1 MADPE
6 AARPRA
12 STGLNPRR
20 TIPGPLTGL
29 TVIDLSWHL
38 AGPYCTLILADLGAR
53 VIKVEAPG
61 SNAGY
66 DPGGLVRHYY
76 KGQDAHYMALNRNK
90 ESITLDLKNP
100 TGVKVFLDLI
110 RTADV
115 CFNNF
120 RPGVMKRLGIDYEAL
135 RAVNPNLVYAAL
147 SAFGQDGPYAARPG
161 VDLIAQAIAGGM
173 SMTGE
178 RGRGPARMGLPVA
191 DLAGGMFMTIAIL
204 AALRARDAGLQ
215 PSTEIDVSLLDGQ
228 IAMVPY
234 FAAYYFLDGA
244 VPGPQGSGGHS
255 PSYAAFRC
263 KDEKYIVIAVYD
275 QVKWRRLADEVLGHP
290 EWVADERFQ
299 DPRSRVQ
306 YQDELGA
313 MIGEVIAERTSDE
326 WLGVLQAADLLSAR
340 VNNLAEAL
348 ADPQVV
354 HRDMVIELEHQLGD
368 PLKFVGNPIKMSG
381 FPTEYTSPPIIGGDT
396 AAVLGELLHL
406 DADDLERLRAD
417 GVTAAPVRP
426 AEPAQEVED
435 DV

>member
-1 MADPE
+1 MADPGT
-6 AARPRA
+6 AGRPA
-12 STGLNPRR
+12 STGTSPRR
-20 TIPGPLTGL
+20 TVPGPLTGI
-29 TVIDLSWHL
+29 TVLDLSWHL

-100 TGVKVFLDLI
+100 AGVAVFLDLV

-120 RPGVMKRLGIDYEAL
+120 RPGVMTRLGIDYEAL

-161 VDLIAQAIAGGM
+161 VDLIAQALAGGM

-178 RGRGPARMGLPVA
+178 RGRGPVRMGLPVA
-191 DLAGGMFMTIAIL
+191 DLAGGMFTTIAIL
-204 AALRARDAGLQ
+204 AALRARDAGIQ
-215 PSTEIDVSLLDGQ
+215 PSTAIDLSLLDGQ

-234 FAAYYFLDGA
+234 FAAYYFLDGV

-263 KDEKYIVIAVYD
+263 KDERYIVIAVYD
-275 QVKWRRLADEVLGHP
+275 QAKWRRLAGGVLGHP

-299 DPRSRVQ
+299 DPRSRVRH
-306 YQDELGA
+306 QDELGA
-313 MIGEVIAERTSDE
+313 MIGEVIAQRTSEE
-326 WLGVLQAADLLSAR
+326 WLAVLQAADLLSAP
-340 VNNLAEAL
+340 VNDLAEAL
-348 ADPQVV
+348 ADPQVL
-354 HRDMVIELEHQLGD
+354 HRGMVIELEHQLGD

-381 FPTEYTSPPIIGGDT
+381 FTTEYTSPPLIGGDT
-396 AAVLGELLHL
+396 DAVLGELLHL
-406 DADDLERLRAD
+406 DTDELARLRKD
-417 GVTAAPVRP
+417 GVTAVPETPPAPT
-426 AEPAQEVED
+426 QEVED

>member
-1 MADPE
+1 MRDTE
-6 AARPRA
+6 AVVAGGTGMGARR
-12 STGLNPRR
+12 SV
-20 TIPGPLTGL
+20 PGPLTGI

-38 AGPYCTLILADLGAR
+38 AGPYCTLMLADLGAR

-100 TGVKVFLDLI
+100 EGVRVFMDLV

-120 RPGVMKRLGIDYEAL
+120 RPGVMKRLGIDYETL
-135 RAVNPNLVYAAL
+135 RAQNPNLVYAAL

-191 DLAGGMFMTIAIL
+191 DLAGGMFTTIAIL
-204 AALRARDAGLQ
+204 SALRARDAGLQ

-234 FAAYYFLDGA
+234 FAAYHFLDGV

-255 PSYAAFRC
+255 PSYAAFQCR
-263 KDEKYIVIAVYD
+263 DEKYIVIAVYD
-275 QVKWRRLADEVLGHP
+275 QQKWQRLADDVLGHP
-290 EWVADERFQ
+290 EWVADERFR
-299 DPRSRVQ
+299 DPRSRVEH
-306 YQDELGA
+306 QDELGA
-313 MIGEVIAERTSDE
+313 MIGEVIAQRTSDE
-326 WLGVLQAADLLSAR
+326 WLAVLQEADLLSAR

-348 ADPQVV
+348 TDPQVL
-354 HRDMVIELEHQLGD
+354 HRDMVVELEHQLGG

-381 FPTEYTSPPIIGGDT
+381 FPTEYTSPPLIGGDT
-396 AAVLGELLHL
+396 DAVLGELLRL
-406 DADDLERLRAD
+406 DADDLERLRAA
-417 GVTAAPVRP
+417 GVTAVPEQP
-426 AEPAQEVED
+426 AQLAQEVED